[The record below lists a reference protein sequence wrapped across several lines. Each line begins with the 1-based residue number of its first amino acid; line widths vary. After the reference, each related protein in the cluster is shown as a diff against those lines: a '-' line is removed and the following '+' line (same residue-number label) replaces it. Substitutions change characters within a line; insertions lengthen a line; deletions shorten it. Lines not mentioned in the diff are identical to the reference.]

1 MAREGERP
9 GGRGA
14 GAPGRDDRHG
24 ARWRAAPGG
33 RRMRRPRPGWAIA
46 LRRAVRRGRVLPR
59 EPRLRSVRS
68 GPPPRPRVTRRGGNW
83 TAGQRALGSRLPGG
97 RPGRLPAHAGASRA
111 RSSCCF
117 RRACRCRVVGTTA
130 REPPLSGSLV
140 RPLPGAP
147 PDGGRDLVVTG
158 AGRAPGRDA
167 LTRSRGARERQD
179 ACSRADHAVAPAR
192 RRRSGRSTPARRPG
206 TAQSARR
213 THASA
218 SPAGA

>member
-1 MAREGERP
+1 MAREGSGLAGVVSARP
-9 GGRGA
+9 GEVDTARG
-14 GAPGRDDRHG
+14 GGPGR
-24 ARWRAAPGG
+24 AA
-33 RRMRRPRPGWAIA
+33 RMRRPRPGGPSPSG
-46 LRRAVRRGRVLPR
+46 GRCA
-59 EPRLRSVRS
+59 EA
-68 GPPPRPRVTRRGGNW
+68 GPPPGAPAPLRS
-83 TAGQRALGSRLPGG
+83 LGSAPAPPLPAGGATG
-97 RPGRLPAHAGASRA
+97 RPPGAGFAPAGRPTRSAAGARGASRT